1 MFWTPERQAPS
12 AWVEHVPFAFW
23 LVDVLR
29 PATIVELG
37 TYSGV
42 SYSAMCQAVR
52 SLGLPTR
59 CFAIDTWKGD
69 EHAGFYPEEVY
80 RDFATFHDQ
89 HYSAF
94 SRLVRSTFD
103 EALRYFEDRSIDLL
117 HIDGFHT
124 YDAVRHDYES
134 WLPKLSPDAVIIF
147 HDTNVRE
154 NNFGVF
160 RLWSEIASGRLH
172 FTFLHG
178 HGLGVLGL
186 GHNYSNTL
194 RLFFDANEDSFLV
207 SSVREV
213 FASRGQS
220 ARLLYERFALD
231 QALAERDRELGGFR
245 HALTERDANIAG
257 LNQTLAEREAKV
269 AALDQALVERDRE
282 LGEFRDALIAR
293 DANMAVLGETLAESE
308 AKVVALEQALAERD
322 RELGGL
328 RNELTERNAS
338 NSGLESTISALRA
351 SISWRITAPVLF
363 VKRVLGRFRY
373 SAVGYPLMLCWR
385 VLRTRSRAPLRDW
398 RAARTIANS
407 GFLDREWYL
416 RMNPDV
422 AASGIDSVRHYV
434 AFGAWEGRDPSPSF
448 STRDYLSH
456 NPDVA
461 AAGLNPLLHFILYG
475 ASEGRVASSSS
486 GPCTPLQL
494 KSRHGGAGDQAI
506 DSSAAVGL
514 FHEALAGEKD
524 VHVAESLYH
533 LTSPRPNLREA
544 FIAWYGNA
552 AIDFPPVA
560 APEVSIIIPAHRGLA
575 DLETCLR
582 SLSVHRTT
590 EPPFEVIVL
599 DDCPDEPVLWAIPS
613 SGGLIKIA
621 NEKNLG
627 FLLTCNRGAAAARG
641 RILCFLNSD
650 TVVSAGWLRSLVE
663 ALDDVPRAAAAGGM
677 LLNIDGTIQDAGWRI
692 LGDGWGY
699 PIGRGSD
706 PRNGSYTY
714 RRLVDCVGGACFVV
728 PRTIWNELGGFDT
741 AYAPAY
747 YEEFDFA
754 FRAKARGLQ
763 VIYEPRSRVLHLGS
777 ASYGVEQ
784 RDELSSINHAR
795 FCKRFADILRKRPS
809 DTADEFTL
817 RHASGE
823 GPVLLVMD
831 YRVPQPDQHA
841 GDVTISKYLAML
853 ATAGWRVVFG
863 PVNGRAEGPAAE
875 ALERQGIELIR
886 APVTIED
893 WLTKYGKHVREV
905 WLARP
910 EVAEKLL
917 APLRAYTDAHI
928 TYYTHDLHHLRLQ
941 RQAELHAD
949 PKLQVEAA
957 KVKALECEIFR
968 GVDRVT
974 TPSAA
979 EADIVRHLSPETPV
993 TVLPVYYYDAAE
1005 IRAYDTGHFTALS
1018 DVVFVGG
1025 FPHRPNVDAALFIA
1039 NEIMPLVW
1047 RERPEVRLLL
1057 IGYAPPAE
1065 VQALA
1070 GPRVVVTGQ
1079 VPKLEP
1085 FFDASRVF
1093 LAALRYGAGV
1103 KGKIVEA
1110 MRLGLPVVTTPVGA
1124 EGIGIEPG
1132 LNAIVAEDA
1141 SELARGVLELLH
1153 DAERCAALSKA
1164 GAELVRHEF
1173 SRAAARHALNEVFR
1187 TPRCGVC
1194 GSDRLIYPPLE
1205 GNFREAFVCRS
1216 CFALG
1221 RTEALARV
1229 LLGFLAR
1236 DGESSLA
1243 ELARRRSDLCMYE
1256 VGFVGAIAETLR
1268 GQPGYT
1274 TSEYFDD
1281 VPVGTARHGGIR
1293 CEDVTGLTF
1302 PDESFDVVISQDV
1315 MEHVPDTSRAF
1326 AEIARV
1332 LKPGGSHIFTAPQ
1345 DRGLSQSVIR
1355 AKLTTE
1361 GIEHILP
1368 PEHHGDPIRPK
1379 GALVF
1384 TDFGTDLGTMH
1395 EAAGMHLIEH
1405 ELPVLG
1411 GKPLHMLRV
1420 FEAVKDTCRRKPCP

>member
-1 MFWTPERQAPS
+1 MGPTPDNERGFWEPKEIAAINDEILASAGSSWHDVSEFPDSWFASDIAASFKRRLVTALREDFSDAPLFIVKDPRICRLVPLWLSILEQMRVAPLFVIPIRNPLEVTASLRERDAFFEAKSLLLWLRHFLAAERSTRGLRRSFVAYDHLLRDWRGVVDKIGCDLEVSWPRQSHAANAEIEDFVS
-12 AWVEHVPFAFW
+12 TRLRHHVF
-23 LVDVLR
+23 
-29 PATIVELG
+29 G
-37 TYSGV
+37 S
-42 SYSAMCQAVR
+42 
-52 SLGLPTR
+52 
-59 CFAIDTWKGD
+59 
-69 EHAGFYPEEVY
+69 EEVHV
-80 RDFATFHDQ
+80 RGNLVPWVKT
-89 HYSAF
+89 AF
-94 SRLVRSTFD
+94 DWGMRAANGRPTTSEELDAVHASLEAADLAFMPLIAANEANLAAQADELQCLRAEVVSLSEAS
-103 EALRYFEDRSIDLL
+103 EALRA
-117 HIDGFHT
+117 G
-124 YDAVRHDYES
+124 A
-134 WLPKLSPDAVIIF
+134 A
-147 HDTNVRE
+147 
-154 NNFGVF
+154 
-160 RLWSEIASGRLH
+160 
-172 FTFLHG
+172 
-178 HGLGVLGL
+178 GLTAEV
-186 GHNYSNTL
+186 TA
-194 RLFFDANEDSFLV
+194 RDANIAALN
-207 SSVREV
+207 
-213 FASRGQS
+213 
-220 ARLLYERFALD
+220 ER
-231 QALAERDRELGGFR
+231 LAERDLELRGLRDELTERGANIAALNER
-245 HALTERDANIAG
+245 LAERDLELRGLRGELTERDANIAA
-257 LNQTLAEREAKV
+257 LNQR
-269 AALDQALVERDRE
+269 
-282 LGEFRDALIAR
+282 
-293 DANMAVLGETLAESE
+293 
-308 AKVVALEQALAERD
+308 LAERD
-322 RELGGL
+322 LELRGL
-328 RNELTERNAS
+328 RDALTEQNAS
-338 NSGLESTISALRA
+338 IVGLQSTISALQA
-351 SISWRITAPVLF
+351 STSWRITAPLRF
-363 VKRVLGRFRY
+363 VKRLLGRFRY

-422 AASGIDSVRHYV
+422 AACGIDSVRHYV
-434 AFGAWEGRDPSPSF
+434 AFGAREGRDPSPSF

-461 AAGLNPLLHFILYG
+461 AAGLNPLLHFTLYG

-494 KSRHGGAGDQAI
+494 KSRHGGAGDQAV

-514 FHEALAGEKD
+514 FHEARACEKD
-524 VHVAESLYH
+524 AQVAESLYH

-544 FIAWYGNA
+544 FIAWCGNA

-582 SLSVHRTT
+582 SLSVHRAT

-663 ALDDVPRAAAAGGM
+663 ALDDMPRAAAAGGM
-677 LLNIDGTIQDAGWRI
+677 LLNVDGTIQDAGWRI
-692 LGDGWGY
+692 LGDGWGC

-706 PRNGSYTY
+706 PRSGSYTY

-741 AYAPAY
+741 SYAPAY

-795 FCKRFADILRKRPS
+795 FCKRFADILRKHPS

-823 GPVLLVMD
+823 GPVLLVID

-863 PVNGRAEGPAAE
+863 PVNGRAEGLAAE

-886 APVTIED
+886 APVTIEE
-893 WLTKYGKHVREV
+893 WLQKYGKHVREV
-905 WLARP
+905 WLSRP

-917 APLRAYTDAHI
+917 APLRARTDAHI

-941 RQAELHAD
+941 REAELHAD
-949 PKLQVEAA
+949 PKLKVEAA
-957 KVKALECEIFR
+957 KVKVLECEIFR
-968 GVDRVT
+968 SVDRVT

-979 EADIVRHLSPETPV
+979 EAEIVRHLSPETPV
-993 TVLPVYYYDAAE
+993 TVLPLNYYDAAE
-1005 IRAYDTGHFTALS
+1005 IRAYDTAHFTALS
-1018 DVVFVGG
+1018 DIVFVGG
-1025 FPHRPNVDAALFIA
+1025 FPHLPNVDAALFIA

-1057 IGYAPPAE
+1057 IGYAPPTE
-1065 VQALA
+1065 VRALA
-1070 GPRVVVTGQ
+1070 GPRIVVTGQ

-1110 MRLGLPVVTTPVGA
+1110 MCLGLPVVTTPVGA

-1132 LNAIVAEDA
+1132 FNAIVAEDA
-1141 SELARGVLELLH
+1141 SGLARGVLELLH
-1153 DAERCAALSKA
+1153 DAERCAGLSKA
-1164 GAELVRHEF
+1164 GADLVRHQF

-1187 TPRCGVC
+1187 TP
-1194 GSDRLIYPPLE
+1194 L
-1205 GNFREAFVCRS
+1205 
-1216 CFALG
+1216 
-1221 RTEALARV
+1221 
-1229 LLGFLAR
+1229 
-1236 DGESSLA
+1236 
-1243 ELARRRSDLCMYE
+1243 
-1256 VGFVGAIAETLR
+1256 
-1268 GQPGYT
+1268 
-1274 TSEYFDD
+1274 
-1281 VPVGTARHGGIR
+1281 
-1293 CEDVTGLTF
+1293 
-1302 PDESFDVVISQDV
+1302 
-1315 MEHVPDTSRAF
+1315 
-1326 AEIARV
+1326 
-1332 LKPGGSHIFTAPQ
+1332 
-1345 DRGLSQSVIR
+1345 
-1355 AKLTTE
+1355 
-1361 GIEHILP
+1361 
-1368 PEHHGDPIRPK
+1368 
-1379 GALVF
+1379 
-1384 TDFGTDLGTMH
+1384 
-1395 EAAGMHLIEH
+1395 
-1405 ELPVLG
+1405 
-1411 GKPLHMLRV
+1411 
-1420 FEAVKDTCRRKPCP
+1420 